1 MNWKIVI
8 YWIWNSYLYYCEDNY
23 KLYWK
28 DRLLMNYLV
37 HPNKNNSLGIC
48 GFNVC
53 GINCSTATCVG
64 NKQKWIEVW

>member
-1 MNWKIVI
+1 
-8 YWIWNSYLYYCEDNY
+8 
-23 KLYWK
+23 
-28 DRLLMNYLV
+28 MNYLV

-64 NKQKWIEVW
+64 NKQK